1 MITLRH
7 SALAL
12 VVGLAV
18 STGYPVGITA
28 SVLMPA
34 LALRAGSRRVSYQS
48 ALSYYAGALWPLIPG
63 AKNFF
68 GPNVSFFAA
77 LILWAIATLLLA
89 LPWPLV
95 WSADVR
101 QALWRAPVGLALTVI
116 PPLGIIGWASPLT
129 AAGFLFPATRWCG
142 LLACL
147 LLTGALPIWPK
158 RAGVALLCIAAVANL
173 VHPMEPTALAGWEGI
188 NTYFGPIAQDMAEPL
203 AIYRVAE
210 EIQREALSAQAS
222 VIVFPETVVPY
233 WTAST
238 DAFWQQTL
246 AELKAS
252 GKTVLIGARIPRGQF
267 GPRPLYDFSAEL
279 ATLNSG
285 LPPISSARLPGGTP
299 WSPTYFNAIVIRG
312 AQTDVFEQRVPVP
325 MAMWN
330 PFRPGSAPLNF
341 AGPALLRIDN
351 KRAAILICYEQLI
364 VWPLITAMLDSPN
377 VLVGVANDYWATGT
391 PIPRFQRSA
400 VQSWARLFGIP
411 FVLAVN
417 S

>member
-1 MITLRH
+1 MIPLRQ
-7 SALAL
+7 SAAL
-12 VVGLAV
+12 FVGLAV
-18 STGYPVGITA
+18 SSGHPIGITA

-34 LALRAGSRRVSYQS
+34 LALRPKSRRGAYAV

-68 GPNVSFFAA
+68 GPNVSFCVA
-77 LILWAIATLLLA
+77 LILWAVAALLLA

-95 WSADVR
+95 WSVDVR
-101 QALWRAPVGLALTVI
+101 QALWRAPVGLALTLI

-129 AAGFLFPATRWCG
+129 AAGFLFPATRWGG

-173 VHPMEPTALAGWEGI
+173 IHPMEPTAPAGWEGI

-246 AELKAS
+246 AELKAG
-252 GKTVLIGARIPRGQF
+252 GKTVLVGARIPREQLDS
-267 GPRPLYDFSAEL
+267 RPLYDFSAEL
-279 ATLNSG
+279 AMLNSG
-285 LPPISSARLPGGTP
+285 LPAISSARLPGRTQ
-299 WSPTYFNAIVIRG
+299 WSPTYFNAVVIRG
-312 AQTDVFEQRVPVP
+312 AQAATFEQRIPVP
-325 MAMWN
+325 IAMWN
-330 PFRPGSAPLNF
+330 PFKSDSAPLNIE
-341 AGPALLRIDN
+341 GPAVLRIGN

-364 VWPLITAMLDSPN
+364 AWPMVTAMLDNPN
-377 VLVGVANDYWATGT
+377 VLVGVANDYWATVT

-411 FVLAVN
+411 FVFAVN
-417 S
+417 R